1 MGFDI
6 YDAFQDETQTRQ
18 MKLSL
23 TIIAAIIL
31 SSCVSIP
38 IPPTGQNQGKL
49 GSIKLAV
56 SYVPY
61 QNPDREADANVVY
74 AWQHFSKTI
83 KDK

>member
-1 MGFDI
+1 
-6 YDAFQDETQTRQ
+6 

-23 TIIAAIIL
+23 TIISAILL

-38 IPPTGQNQGKL
+38 IPPYGEHQGKL
-49 GSIKLAV
+49 GSIRIAA

-61 QNPDREADANVVY
+61 ANPDREASSSMSY
-74 AWQHFSKTI
+74 AWEHFSKTI

>member
-1 MGFDI
+1 
-6 YDAFQDETQTRQ
+6 
-18 MKLSL
+18 MKYFL
-23 TIIAAIIL
+23 TIFSVVYL

-38 IPPTGQNQGKL
+38 IPPTGEHQGKL
-49 GSIKLAV
+49 GAIKLSV

-61 QNPDREADANVVY
+61 ANPDREADDNVVY

>member
-1 MGFDI
+1 
-6 YDAFQDETQTRQ
+6 

-23 TIIAAIIL
+23 TIIAAILL
-31 SSCVSIP
+31 SSCVSMP
-38 IPPTGQNQGKL
+38 IPPYGEHQGKL
-49 GSIKLAV
+49 GSIRLVV